1 MSINLPILTKF
12 DSSGIAAA
20 ESSLGKFGK
29 VVGGI
34 ALAAAAVTAGIAA
47 KGLKDFADFDA
58 KLQESVAIMGDV
70 SSVMRDDMAE
80 AAKLVGL
87 NTKFSAEEAAE
98 SFYFLASAGLTASE
112 SIAALP
118 QVAAFAQAGMF
129 DMATATDIVTDAQ
142 SALGLSSDDAAENF
156 ENLTRVTDVFVK
168 AATLGNTS
176 VEQLGAAMTSKAAT
190 ALTVLGKS
198 VEEGA
203 AALTVFA
210 DQGIKGERAGT
221 LLTNTLNGLVKQ
233 SQKSPGAFE
242 ELGVAVF
249 DADGDMRNMADIV
262 GDLETGLEG
271 MSVEA
276 QSAAL
281 SQLGFG
287 EQTKE
292 GISALLGNSEAL
304 AEYEEAL
311 KNAGGTAE
319 EVAAKQMDSLTGDM
333 ILLNSAF
340 ANASLVIGEAF
351 EPAARGLVGA
361 LTPIV
366 KELTPLLAEI
376 LDDLAPKIERVAENI
391 SEFVIA
397 LSSGEGRADLFQN
410 ISDSIKNFFTGG
422 GLKDALLAFNQFRFD
437 LIKSILDALPGILEG
452 FVKVLP
458 LVIAFLANEF
468 IPTLIDQFVMISTE
482 LVRVLADA
490 LPMIIQAI
498 ADTIPGI
505 LAALSEMLPV
515 ILERL
520 LTFLPELLN
529 AALAIFSSLIE
540 AISIIIPDLINTIV
554 ELLPQI
560 IETLLAMLPQLIES
574 ALELFNGL
582 LTALIETIPIL
593 LSAIIAA
600 LPDIL
605 VTIIGMLP
613 ELLQAGIELFMGLIT
628 AVVDILPELLV
639 AIVKLLPEI
648 TAAVVGMIPELL
660 VAAIDLFLALVTA
673 VIEATPEILKAIIE
687 LVPEIVGAL
696 ISAMPQ
702 MVAAGFDLL
711 TGLAKGIY
719 DNLPKIASNIASSIG
734 NAITNGVKGIFGI
747 KSPSTVFAGIG
758 ANLAAGLQEGIKDS
772 QDLAVGASLEM
783 ASEVKFASDSAFDA
797 VSAGAMFAPSFGN
810 TSSKPSGGGNK
821 FNITVNAGMGAD
833 GNNIGRKIVEEIVR
847 YERGSG
853 RVFARA

>member
-34 ALAAAAVTAGIAA
+34 AVAAAAVTAGIAA

-233 SQKSPGAFE
+233 SQKTPGAFE
-242 ELGVAVF
+242 ALGVSVF
-249 DADGDMRNMADIV
+249 DADGDMRNMTDIV
-262 GDLETGLEG
+262 GDLETGLDG

-304 AEYEEAL
+304 REYEEEL

-366 KELTPLLAEI
+366 KELTPVLAEI
-376 LDDLAPKIERVAENI
+376 LDDLAPKIERVAEKLGDFIVKI
-391 SEFVIA
+391 SSEQ
-397 LSSGEGRADLFQN
+397 GRNQIFRDVSKQ
-410 ISDSIKNFFTGG
+410 IDDFFTGG
-422 GLKDALLAFNQFRFD
+422 GLQKAIVGMNQFRND
-437 LIKSILDALPGILEG
+437 LIMKILDALPGIIEG
-452 FVKVLP
+452 FTKMLPGIIAFITGTMIPMLLASFAMILKKLISVLGEVLP
-458 LVIAFLANEF
+458 MLVESLAEMIPAIIQSLADLIPVIVETILGF
-468 IPTLIDQFVMISTE
+468 IPILLDT
-482 LVRVLADA
+482 
-490 LPMIIQAI
+490 AI
-498 ADTIPGI
+498 
-505 LAALSEMLPV
+505 
-515 ILERL
+515 
-520 LTFLPELLN
+520 TF
-529 AALAIFSSLIE
+529 FGSLIE
-540 AISIIIPDLINTIV
+540 AVSIIIPDVINTVV
-554 ELLPQI
+554 ELLPQLI
-560 IETLLAMLPQLIES
+560 DTVLAMLPEFIDS

-613 ELLQAGIELFMGLIT
+613 ELLQAAIELFMGLVT

-660 VAAIDLFLALVTA
+660 VAAIDLFLALVSA
-673 VIEATPEILKAIIE
+673 IIEATPAILKAIIE

-702 MVAAGFDLL
+702 MVAAGFELL

-719 DNLPKIASNIASSIG
+719 DNLPKIAANIASSIG
-734 NAITNGVKGIFGI
+734 NSITNSVKDFFGI
-747 KSPSTVFAGIG
+747 ESPSKLFAGIG
-758 ANLAAGLQEGIKDS
+758 GDLAAGLEQGIQDS
-772 QDLAVGASLEM
+772 KDLAVGASLEM
-783 ASEVKFASDSAFDA
+783 ASEVKFASDSAFDG
-797 VSAGAMFAPSFGN
+797 VSAGAMFTPSFSD
-810 TSSKPSGGGNK
+810 TSNK
-821 FNITVNAGMGAD
+821 QKAGSNINITVNAGMGAD
-833 GNNIGRKIVEEIVR
+833 GSRVGQMIVDEIKKF
-847 YERGSG
+847 ERSNGP
-853 RVFARA
+853 VFAGV

>member
-34 ALAAAAVTAGIAA
+34 AAAAAAVTAGIAA

-233 SQKSPGAFE
+233 SQKTPGAFE
-242 ELGVAVF
+242 ELGVSVF
-249 DADGDMRNMADIV
+249 DADGDMRNMADVV
-262 GDLETGLEG
+262 GDLETGLDG

-304 AEYEEAL
+304 REYEEEL

-366 KELTPLLAEI
+366 KELTPVLAEI
-376 LDDLAPKIERVAENI
+376 LDDLAPKIERVAEKLGDFIVKI
-391 SEFVIA
+391 SSEQ
-397 LSSGEGRADLFQN
+397 GRNQIFRDVSKQ
-410 ISDSIKNFFTGG
+410 IDDFFTGG
-422 GLKDALLAFNQFRFD
+422 GLQKAIVGMNQFRND
-437 LIKSILDALPGILEG
+437 LIMKILDALPGIIEG
-452 FVKVLP
+452 FTKMLPGIIAFITGTMIPMLLASFAMILKELISVLGEVLP
-458 LVIAFLANEF
+458 MLVESLAEMVP
-468 IPTLIDQFVMISTE
+468 IIIQS
-482 LVRVLADA
+482 LAD
-490 LPMIIQAI
+490 L
-498 ADTIPGI
+498 IP
-505 LAALSEMLPV
+505 V
-515 ILERL
+515 
-520 LTFLPELLN
+520 
-529 AALAIFSSLIE
+529 
-540 AISIIIPDLINTIV
+540 
-554 ELLPQI
+554 I
-560 IETLLAMLPQLIES
+560 IETLLGFIPVILETALTFFSALIEAFSETIPLLIGTLVELIPTVIASIVEMLPQLVEG
-574 ALELFNGL
+574 ALALFFGL
-582 LTALIETIPIL
+582 IDALVETIPIL
-593 LSAIIAA
+593 LQALIEAFPDVLAAVVDLLPDLIDSAMELFMGIVQGLIEILPDLIAA
-600 LPDIL
+600 VIALMPEITVAL
-605 VTIIGMLP
+605 LQMLP
-613 ELLQAGIELFMGLIT
+613 ELILAALDLFLGIVMGISE
-628 AVVDILPELLV
+628 A
-639 AIVKLLPEI
+639 LPEI
-648 TAAVVGMIPELL
+648 IIAVVAMIPE
-660 VAAIDLFLALVTA
+660 ITD
-673 VIEATPEILKAIIE
+673 
-687 LVPEIVGAL
+687 AL
-696 ISAMPQ
+696 IDSIPLMID
-702 MVAAGFDLL
+702 AGLELL
-711 TGLAKGIY
+711 MGLATGIY
-719 DNLPKIASNIASSIG
+719 ENLPRIAGEIAESIG
-734 NAITNGVKGIFGI
+734 NTITNSVKGFFGI
-747 KSPSTVFAGIG
+747 ESPSKLFAGIG
-758 ANLAAGLQEGIKDS
+758 GDLAAGLEQGIQDS
-772 QDLAVGASLEM
+772 KDLAVGASLEM
-783 ASEVKFASDSAFDA
+783 ASEVKFASDSAFDG
-797 VSAGAMFAPSFGN
+797 VSAGAMFTPSFGN
-810 TSSKPSGGGNK
+810 TSKKQKSAGSNI
-821 FNITVNAGMGAD
+821 NITINAGIGSD
-833 GNNIGRKIVEEIVR
+833 PVSIGRGVVDAIKR
-847 YERGSG
+847 YESVSG
-853 RVFARA
+853 KVFVSA

>member
-34 ALAAAAVTAGIAA
+34 AVAAAAVTAGIAA

-176 VEQLGAAMTSKAAT
+176 VEQLGAAMTAKAAT

-233 SQKSPGAFE
+233 SQKTPGAFE
-242 ELGVAVF
+242 ALGVSVF

-262 GDLETGLEG
+262 GDLETGLDG

-304 AEYEEAL
+304 REYEEAL

-366 KELTPLLAEI
+366 KELTPVLAEI
-376 LDDLAPKIERVAENI
+376 LDDLAPKIERVAEKLGDFIVKI
-391 SEFVIA
+391 SSEQ
-397 LSSGEGRADLFQN
+397 GRNQIFRDVSKQ
-410 ISDSIKNFFTGG
+410 IDDFFTGG
-422 GLKDALLAFNQFRFD
+422 GLQKAIVGMNQFRND
-437 LIKSILDALPGILEG
+437 LIMKILDALPGIIEG
-452 FVKVLP
+452 FTKMLPGIIAFITGTMIPMLLASFAMILKELISVLGEVLP
-458 LVIAFLANEF
+458 MLVESLAEMVPIIIQSLADLIPVIVETILGF
-468 IPTLIDQFVMISTE
+468 IPILLDT
-482 LVRVLADA
+482 
-490 LPMIIQAI
+490 AI
-498 ADTIPGI
+498 
-505 LAALSEMLPV
+505 
-515 ILERL
+515 
-520 LTFLPELLN
+520 TF
-529 AALAIFSSLIE
+529 FGSLIE
-540 AISIIIPDLINTIV
+540 AVSIIIPDVINTVV
-554 ELLPQI
+554 ELLPQLI
-560 IETLLAMLPQLIES
+560 DTVLAMLPEFIDS

-613 ELLQAGIELFMGLIT
+613 ELLQAAIELFMGLVT

-660 VAAIDLFLALVTA
+660 VAAIDLFLALVSA
-673 VIEATPEILKAIIE
+673 IIEATPAILKAIIE

-734 NAITNGVKGIFGI
+734 SAITNGVKSIFGI
-747 KSPSTVFAGIG
+747 SSPSKVFAGIG
-758 ANLAAGLQEGIKDS
+758 GDLAAGLQEGIKDS

-783 ASEVKFASDSAFDA
+783 ASEVKFASDSAFDG
-797 VSAGAMFAPSFGN
+797 VSAGAMFTPSFGN
-810 TSSKPSGGGNK
+810 PNKKQKSSGNNI
-821 FNITVNAGMGAD
+821 NITVNAGMGAD
-833 GNNIGRKIVEEIVR
+833 GGRIGQLIVDEIKR
-847 YERGSG
+847 FERSNGQ
-853 RVFARA
+853 VFVGA